1 MLAIVVYSTHW
12 AWPHLINRNILVCVR
27 CLPSPWL
34 GKCRVGLIQL
44 EPVLGS
50 PRVGNTRL
58 VVNLGSRRQSWM
70 VRAAGWSAV
79 SAPWPRGR
87 VREET
92 ELEGGFCKVSVTHE
106 IVCWTLFKLFKTS
119 RAFSQDQQRGRGRA
133 RLCLGMGHIGP
144 VSAQH
149 CRIFF
154 FFLFYQ
160 S

>member
-1 MLAIVVYSTHW
+1 
-12 AWPHLINRNILVCVR
+12 LVCVR